1 MVDSLFPAV
10 IQLLQKNVLSKI
22 SIWNNPI
29 VNRGVTSNY
38 SWDHL
43 ILESEGPFKVN
54 FGPKTA
60 KKGFS
65 KNSTKRSPHLQWY
78 VKDSPEIVALKP
90 DFATLL
96 LDVNFSTW
104 LSLYITNS
112 KIRRNKF
119 FFPNSNHQRD
129 FGPSLANA

>member
-38 SWDHL
+38 SWGHL

-65 KNSTKRSPHLQWY
+65 KNSTNSSPQLQWY

-112 KIRRNKF
+112 KIRRNIF
-119 FFPNSNHQRD
+119 FSNSNHRRD